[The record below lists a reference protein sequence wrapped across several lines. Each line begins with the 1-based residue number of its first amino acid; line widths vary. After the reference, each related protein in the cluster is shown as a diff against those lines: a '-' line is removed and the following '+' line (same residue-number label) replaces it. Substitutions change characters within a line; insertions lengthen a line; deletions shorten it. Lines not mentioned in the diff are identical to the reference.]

1 MSQTLI
7 VITGLIYGW
16 IAAEQ
21 SFKGNIAVGM
31 MFAGYAFANI
41 GIYMQAK

>member
-1 MSQTLI
+1 MSQGLI
-7 VITGLIYGW
+7 VLTGIIYGY

-21 SFKGNIAVGM
+21 SYKGNIAVGM

-41 GIYMQAK
+41 GIFMQAK